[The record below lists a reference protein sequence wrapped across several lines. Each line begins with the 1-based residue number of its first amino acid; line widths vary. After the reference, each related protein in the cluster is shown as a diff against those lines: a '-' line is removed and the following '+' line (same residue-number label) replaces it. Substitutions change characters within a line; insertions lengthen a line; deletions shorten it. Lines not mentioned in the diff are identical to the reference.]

1 MKPRGDS
8 PSPAVTPAPAA
19 LGLSQVLTG
28 SPESS
33 PPRGRLEGEPP
44 LSWTSWVAW
53 GEVPAGLPGTHTN
66 GGQREG
72 HPHRAVCRA
81 GQRPHSQGATVPAHE
96 RAGVMRGASGNRGA
110 DRKAGGRR
118 GPAQGQPAE
127 HRADGRGLVLRAAS
141 SPSCRHPWAA
151 CFLPQVRPASL
162 TKLHVA
168 SSNRS
173 DWTTQNQCPKGT
185 PLARMGAPARPPPTR
200 RPLPHSLPAI
210 CPPPSSSRPRRRS
223 RLGSPR
229 LCRNSILSPTWST
242 KDPHPRAA
250 GAPFAPTKR
259 H

>member
-1 MKPRGDS
+1 M
-8 PSPAVTPAPAA
+8 
-19 LGLSQVLTG
+19 Q
-28 SPESS
+28 
-33 PPRGRLEGEPP
+33 
-44 LSWTSWVAW
+44 
-53 GEVPAGLPGTHTN
+53 
-66 GGQREG
+66 
-72 HPHRAVCRA
+72 
-81 GQRPHSQGATVPAHE
+81 
-96 RAGVMRGASGNRGA
+96 GASGNRGA

-127 HRADGRGLVLRAAS
+127 HRADGRGLVLPAAS

-185 PLARMGAPARPPPTR
+185 APARMGAPARPPLTRR

-223 RLGSPR
+223 RLSSPR
-229 LCRNSILSPTWST
+229 LCRNSILSLTWST

-250 GAPFAPTKR
+250 GATRLSGQGAWPAAPFAPTKR